1 MRLGLYAPHVQ
12 GEDDRSNSLLR
23 RFLLQ
28 HARKNR
34 CELVSPSIGKAAVT
48 LQSDLLVCVSFD
60 TDHQVKKGK
69 RSRTVSLLVLG

>member
-1 MRLGLYAPHVQ
+1 MRLRLYAPHVQ

-60 TDHQVKKGK
+60 TDHQVKNGK
-69 RSRTVSLLVLG
+69 RPRTVSLLVLG